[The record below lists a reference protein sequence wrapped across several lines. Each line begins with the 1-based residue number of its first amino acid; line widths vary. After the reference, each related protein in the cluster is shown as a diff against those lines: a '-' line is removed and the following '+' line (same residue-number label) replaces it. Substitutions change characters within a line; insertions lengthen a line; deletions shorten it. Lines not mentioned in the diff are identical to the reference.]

1 MVLLLA
7 GTYEYNSTGNYV
19 QSTQR
24 GLYGRLRAMYTKM
37 GTHVHAATFLPLF
50 SDAETAGST
59 QEKERPVAAM
69 ETTSNAT
76 NL

>member
-1 MVLLLA
+1 MVLLLVV
-7 GTYEYNSTGNYV
+7 TYEYNSIGNYV

-50 SDAETAGST
+50 SDAKTAEADKKKNGWW
-59 QEKERPVAAM
+59 Q
-69 ETTSNAT
+69 
-76 NL
+76 